1 MTHRKPVAYRSPVFR
16 ICGATPL
23 PASHCFPSPRFRCG
37 RRDPPM
43 LERHQ
48 PSRQIYDHR
57 RCPARSPAAAR
68 PARSPHAPR
77 ASLGASAR
85 SPPRPSRPRGSLQ
98 SGGSWRA
105 FPLPSQA
112 LAPHAAQN
120 SPSRHTTPVSRPFFT
135 SGRSE
140 GVECATEQKGITCTR
155 RPHLMEQSIQSSG
168 RNRRCTFSIMCILN
182 NHDRLCVMHTPTT
195 GEHHEE

>member
-1 MTHRKPVAYRSPVFR
+1 MTHRKPVAYRSSAFR

-37 RRDPPM
+37 RRDPPC
-43 LERHQ
+43 
-48 PSRQIYDHR
+48 SSDTN
-57 RCPARSPAAAR
+57 CPTRSPATCHSPTRSPATTR

-140 GVECATEQKGITCTR
+140 GVECATEQKGITCPRSDRTSWST
-155 RPHLMEQSIQSSG
+155 QSRAQGAIDNALF
-168 RNRRCTFSIMCILN
+168 R
-182 NHDRLCVMHTPTT
+182 
-195 GEHHEE
+195 

>member
-16 ICGATPL
+16 IRAPL
-23 PASHCFPSPRFRCG
+23 PLCFPVLTVA
-37 RRDPPM
+37 PPD
-43 LERHQ
+43 LR
-48 PSRQIYDHR
+48 P
-57 RCPARSPAAAR
+57 AAR
-68 PARSPHAPR
+68 PARSPNAPR

-120 SPSRHTTPVSRPFFT
+120 SPSRHTTPVSRAFFT

-168 RNRRCTFSIMCILN
+168 GNRRCTFSIMCILN